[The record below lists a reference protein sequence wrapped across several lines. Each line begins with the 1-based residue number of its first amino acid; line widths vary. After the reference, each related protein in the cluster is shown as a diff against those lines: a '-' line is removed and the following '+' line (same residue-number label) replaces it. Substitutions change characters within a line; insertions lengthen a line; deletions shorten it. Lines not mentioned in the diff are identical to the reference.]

1 MCDNRFFDFMMQNEA
16 LKKTMLLNKVVLRP
30 LTFPKILEALRD
42 SRRTY
47 IFIEEFVNC
56 NEEAKYFSTFAK
68 IDTDTSK
75 DDIVLWF
82 PKEQNG
88 VFLKNFVT
96 AHPLA
101 TYHSVIPWDQIV

>member
-1 MCDNRFFDFMMQNEA
+1 M
-16 LKKTMLLNKVVLRP
+16 TY
-30 LTFPKILEALRD
+30 PKILEALRD

-47 IFIEEFVNC
+47 IFIEEFINC

-88 VFLKNFVT
+88 VFLKDFVM

-101 TYHSVIPWDQIV
+101 TYHSIIPWDQIA

>member
-1 MCDNRFFDFMMQNEA
+1 M
-16 LKKTMLLNKVVLRP
+16 TY
-30 LTFPKILEALRD
+30 PKIPEALRD

-47 IFIEEFVNC
+47 IFIEEFVSGDGDVTYF
-56 NEEAKYFSTFAK
+56 KYFSTVAK

-88 VFLKNFVT
+88 VFLKDFVT